1 MKKIGIMTFHR
12 ALNYGA
18 VLQAYALQKTVT
30 RLGAECELVDYICPK
45 ITHDYKPFRVEK
57 KGFAKSFAKSVVM
70 CRRRAQRAKAFRP
83 FFDNFLVKSDIS
95 YTPETLPQSKSRY
108 DLFITGSDQVWSP
121 RCAGFDPAYFLT
133 FADSA
138 QKYSYAASFAVSTLP
153 DEQIPEYKER
163 LKDFQA
169 YSVREKSGVKLV
181 KELTGNDAVTHLDPS
196 LLLGSEEWNKIAVRK
211 IDTPYVLIVSG
222 NPPYE
227 LIQSAEKLAKKK
239 NLPIYQ
245 LWDAPKLK
253 KSDIKHIV
261 APTVEEFV
269 GCFKYADYVFTNSF
283 HGTAFSVIF
292 NKNLFVEFK
301 HKAGRNIRAEEL
313 LKAVGINRNITETG
327 ITETPIDWDDVNS
340 RIKNLQLN
348 SLSYLKSIIE

>member
-1 MKKIGIMTFHR
+1 MAH
-12 ALNYGA
+12 
-18 VLQAYALQKTVT
+18 
-30 RLGAECELVDYICPK
+30 
-45 ITHDYKPFRVEK
+45 
-57 KGFAKSFAKSVVM
+57 
-70 CRRRAQRAKAFRP
+70 
-83 FFDNFLVKSDIS
+83 
-95 YTPETLPQSKSRY
+95 
-108 DLFITGSDQVWSP
+108 
-121 RCAGFDPAYFLT
+121 PAYFLT

-211 IDTPYVLIVSG
+211 IDTPYVLIFSG

-227 LIQSAEKLAKKK
+227 LIQSAEKLAKEK

-245 LWDAPKLK
+245 LWDAPNLK
-253 KSDIKHIV
+253 KTDIKHIV